1 LQEFTAMRIGVAAI
15 RGGLRRLQERLRSVA
30 RRFDVDLTTAGTDR
44 QYELWAC
51 AMAPELV
58 SLAALMA
65 LAENDPPETNRD
77 LFSGRN

>member
-1 LQEFTAMRIGVAAI
+1 MPISADAFT
-15 RGGLRRLQERLRSVA
+15 GGFRRWRERLRSAA
-30 RRFDVDLTTAGTDR
+30 RRFDVDLKTAGTDR
-44 QYELWAC
+44 QYELWSC

-65 LAENDPPETNRD
+65 LAENGSPATNRD

>member
-1 LQEFTAMRIGVAAI
+1 MRIGSDAF
-15 RGGLRRLQERLRSVA
+15 RGGLRRWRERLRSAA
-30 RRFDVDLTTAGTDR
+30 RRFDVDLEAAATDR

-51 AMAPELV
+51 ALAPELV

-65 LAENDPPETNRD
+65 LAENDPAETNRD

>member
-1 LQEFTAMRIGVAAI
+1 LQETTDVQIGSKALM
-15 RGGLRRLQERLRSVA
+15 GGLRRWRERLRSAA
-30 RRFDVDLTTAGTDR
+30 RRFDVDFRTAATDR

-51 AMAPELV
+51 AMSPELV

-77 LFSGRN
+77 PFSGRY

>member
-1 LQEFTAMRIGVAAI
+1 MQIDAGAFRA
-15 RGGLRRLQERLRSVA
+15 GLRRWRERLRSAA
-30 RRFDVDLTTAGTDR
+30 RRFDVDLGAAGPDR